1 MVQVPMTLKN
11 NNYLVNGLKHF
22 STLKEYN
29 DQKKFLIDLIHM
41 IKKKKIS
48 PRKGHCMK
56 IQVSVKKCLLW
67 LNESLKKQLL
77 ANFINKQ
84 FKISPFL
91 TKKGVYNNK

>member
-29 DQKKFLIDLIHM
+29 DQKKFPIDLIHM
-41 IKKKKIS
+41 VKKKKIS

-56 IQVSVKKCLLW
+56 I
-67 LNESLKKQLL
+67 
-77 ANFINKQ
+77 
-84 FKISPFL
+84 
-91 TKKGVYNNK
+91 

>member
-41 IKKKKIS
+41 IKKKKNLAKKRTLHENLGIS
-48 PRKGHCMK
+48 EK
-56 IQVSVKKCLLW
+56 VFA
-67 LNESLKKQLL
+67 L
-77 ANFINKQ
+77 AE
-84 FKISPFL
+84 
-91 TKKGVYNNK
+91 

>member
-41 IKKKKIS
+41 IKKKKKSRQEKDI
-48 PRKGHCMK
+48 
-56 IQVSVKKCLLW
+56 
-67 LNESLKKQLL
+67 
-77 ANFINKQ
+77 A
-84 FKISPFL
+84 
-91 TKKGVYNNK
+91 